1 MPAPFLP
8 AAVQAA
14 LDQGNRLEAVRLLRE
29 RYALG
34 LKESME
40 VIAGIRRLPGAGL
53 SGQEPQ
59 AAAQDMQSHHRH
71 THAPAP
77 GTTRAQAHAPPELG
91 NTVAAA
97 LRALMASKLPSAE
110 PEQTAE
116 ALFRDGLAP
125 GEVPR
130 GSGSWVLVVI
140 VVALLGSYVFF
151 R

>member
-1 MPAPFLP
+1 MSSNTPFLP

-40 VIAGIRRLPGAGL
+40 VIAGIRRLPGASL
-53 SGQEPQ
+53 SSQEPQ
-59 AAAQDMQSHHRH
+59 AAAQDMQPRH
-71 THAPAP
+71 THAQAH
-77 GTTRAQAHAPPELG
+77 GTTHTHPHAPPELG

-97 LRALMASKLPSAE
+97 LRALLASRLPSAA
-110 PEQTAE
+110 PEQPAE

-130 GSGSWVLVVI
+130 GTGSWVLVVF
-140 VVALLGSYVFF
+140 VAALLGSYVLF